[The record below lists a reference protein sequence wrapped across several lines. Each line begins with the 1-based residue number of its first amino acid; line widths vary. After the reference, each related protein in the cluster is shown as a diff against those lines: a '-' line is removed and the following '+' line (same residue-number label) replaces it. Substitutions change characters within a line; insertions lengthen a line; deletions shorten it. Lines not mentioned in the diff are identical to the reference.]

1 MVVGLGQLVL
11 GALSGWAMLAK
22 AVRPSLLDAIGLQDH
37 DVVRKVHLDWI
48 FMGVIGVAVGTALPG
63 LPVWIVALLVFS
75 TVMNPLLF
83 LPPAFKPAVGGS
95 RWYLGTALVSFTAAG
110 VGFVSA
116 FVVGLSR
123 AI

>member
-22 AVRPSLLDAIGLQDH
+22 VAKPSLLDAIGLKDH

-63 LPVWIVALLVFS
+63 LPVWIVVLLVFS
-75 TVMNPLLF
+75 TVVNPLLF
-83 LPPAFKPAVGGS
+83 LPPAFKPSVGGS
-95 RWYLGTALVSFTAAG
+95 RTYMAVAVLSFTAAG
-110 VGFVSA
+110 VGFISA

-123 AI
+123 AL